1 MGAGGLQA
9 RTAVTAEEMG
19 HQRAVGQQA
28 TALGGPYI
36 KVWGGR
42 RICFINYSIQAANC
56 KNHLTI
62 SDETLWLP
70 TEMPQHCTCLY

>member
-28 TALGGPYI
+28 TALGGH
-36 KVWGGR
+36 KSMGGK
-42 RICFINYSIQAANC
+42 
-56 KNHLTI
+56 KNLFH
-62 SDETLWLP
+62 
-70 TEMPQHCTCLY
+70 

>member
-1 MGAGGLQA
+1 MGAEGLQA

-36 KVWGGR
+36 KVWGGK
-42 RICFINYSIQAANC
+42 
-56 KNHLTI
+56 KNLFH
-62 SDETLWLP
+62 
-70 TEMPQHCTCLY
+70 